1 MSLLKNKKIFGIAVL
16 LVLAALVYYVWS
28 SAGGA
33 TASLTE
39 SGSET
44 SPISQEI
51 LSTLNSL
58 HTIKLDANKSIFTD
72 PVFVSLTD
80 YSVALPPQPS
90 GRRNPFAPVGVSST
104 ASSTTT
110 PLAP

>member
-1 MSLLKNKKIFGIAVL
+1 MSLLKNKKIFGIGVL

-72 PVFVSLTD
+72 PVLVSLTD

-90 GRRNPFAPVGVSST
+90 GRRNPFAPVGASSS
-104 ASSTTT
+104 SSTTT